1 MYLRWPRITAF
12 VLTTAL
18 CITEIGLAAWTLADS
33 HDKQEL
39 ARKTLPGA
47 SLNLDDALAVG
58 KATTAAAAVSA
69 VVCLVMLFF
78 TVFRPRQAETL
89 TSIRLKE
96 GGFALILVFFLGALI
111 PATYYTATRSGIIN
125 APGIPRTLI
134 DQLVKASG
142 QDLRYRKQKTILSYV
157 IVGWIAFLFTAISL
171 VLVSIAARK
180 TLKHGVDSNGPLVAH
195 ETKHTTHQDSAAAS
209 TVAESRRPSV
219 AHEKAGELQASV

>member
-1 MYLRWPRITAF
+1 MYLRWPRVACFI
-12 VLTTAL
+12 LTTAL

-96 GGFALILVFFLGALI
+96 GGFVLILLFFLGALI
-111 PATYYTATRSGIIN
+111 PATYYTATRSGVIN

-171 VLVSIAARK
+171 VLVSVAARK
-180 TLKHGVDSNGPLVAH
+180 TLKHGVDAQGPLAH
-195 ETKHTTHQDSAAAS
+195 ETKHTTPNESAAAS
-209 TVAESRRPSV
+209 TAAESRRPSV
-219 AHEKAGELQASV
+219 AHEKTVEPHSGV